1 MKHSTTVT
9 LILLVIFILAQYVGL
24 AVTHQYIDVEQSEVT
39 GEVVFSNLPI
49 GERPDLD
56 AKTSY
61 VTIILAILLGTGILL
76 LLIKYKAFKVWRFWF
91 FLAVLMTTIVSFG
104 AFIHKT
110 LAIIL
115 AFFLATWKIY
125 KPNPIIHN
133 LSEIF
138 IYAGLAAIFVP
149 VLSMQSI
156 LILLIL
162 ISIYDM
168 YAVWKSKHMI
178 VLANAQTQAKVFA
191 GLMIPYTLDAFK
203 KKMSLTTK
211 AHKVSK
217 TDNSKKETKKEKT
230 SNNKKQKKI
239 TQKKTTQRIAVLGGG
254 DIGFPLLFAGVIL
267 KTYGVIPSLIIPIFS
282 TAGLALLFMY
292 GKKDRFYPAMPFLSV
307 ACLIG
312 FAFVW
317 LIGLV

>member
-24 AVTHQYIDVEQSEVT
+24 AVTNEYIDVEQTKVT
-39 GEVVFSNLPI
+39 GEIVFSDLPI

-61 VTIILAILLGTGILL
+61 ITIILAILIGTGILL

-91 FLAVLMTTIVSFG
+91 FLAVLMTTIVSIG

-110 LAIIL
+110 IAIIFAL
-115 AFFLATWKIY
+115 LLATWKIY

-133 LSEIF
+133 LTEIF

-149 VLSMQSI
+149 VLNMQSI
-156 LILLIL
+156 IILLAL
-162 ISIYDM
+162 ISVYDM

-178 VLANAQTQAKVFA
+178 VLANAQTNAKVFA
-191 GLMIPYTLDAFK
+191 GLMIPY
-203 KKMSLTTK
+203 SLKDLKRKNISKSKDSTK
-211 AHKVSK
+211 DKQTRH
-217 TDNSKKETKKEKT
+217 T
-230 SNNKKQKKI
+230 QKK
-239 TQKKTTQRIAVLGGG
+239 TKHTPKKTTQRIAVLGGG

-267 KTYGVIPSLIIPIFS
+267 KTYGIIPSLIIPLFS

-292 GKKDRFYPAMPFLSV
+292 GKKDRFYPAMPLLTV

-312 FAFVW
+312 FAFIW

>member
-1 MKHSTTVT
+1 MKHSTAVT

-24 AVTHQYIDVEQSEVT
+24 AVTHQYIDTEQTEII
-39 GEVVFSNLPI
+39 GEVVFSDLPI

-56 AKTSY
+56 ATTSY
-61 VTIILAILLGTGILL
+61 ITIILAILIGTGILL

-91 FLAVLMTTIVSFG
+91 FLAVLMTTTITFG

-115 AFFLATWKIY
+115 AFILATWKIY

-133 LSEIF
+133 LTEIF

-149 VLSMQSI
+149 VLSLQSI
-156 LILLIL
+156 LILLAL
-162 ISIYDM
+162 ISVYDM

-191 GLMIPYTLDAFK
+191 GLMIPYTLDGFK
-203 KKMSLTTK
+203 KKMSLTIK
-211 AHKVSK
+211 SNKV
-217 TDNSKKETKKEKT
+217 SKKETKKQKT
-230 SNNKKQKKI
+230 NIKEKI
-239 TQKKTTQRIAVLGGG
+239 TQHAHTKTTQRIAVLGGG

-267 KTYGVIPSLIIPIFS
+267 KTYGVIPSLIIPLFS

-292 GKKDRFYPAMPFLSV
+292 GKKDRFYPAMPFLTV

>member
-110 LAIIL
+110 LAIIF
-115 AFFLATWKIY
+115 AFILATWKIY

-133 LSEIF
+133 ISEIF

-149 VLSMQSI
+149 VLNLQSI
-156 LILLIL
+156 LILLVL

-191 GLMIPYTLDAFK
+191 GLMIPYTLDGFK

-217 TDNSKKETKKEKT
+217 TDTKKT
-230 SNNKKQKKI
+230 NTNNKEKQTQH